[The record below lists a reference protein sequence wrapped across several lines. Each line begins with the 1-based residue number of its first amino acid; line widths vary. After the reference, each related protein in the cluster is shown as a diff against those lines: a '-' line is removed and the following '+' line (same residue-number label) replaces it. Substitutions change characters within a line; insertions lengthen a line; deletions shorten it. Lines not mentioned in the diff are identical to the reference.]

1 MKRLV
6 YHALLLICLCVV
18 FLYVYNTHLEFFS
31 TQDPVLNAL
40 QRQLAVLHPRFQNVE
55 LYVGNKSYTINKQK
69 VFICLKDKHGRYYPR
84 NMLCYV
90 VLHEY
95 AHMLCTEIGHTEK
108 FAQVF
113 EELLR
118 QAAKRGLYD
127 PRIPPLTDYCGHD

>member
-1 MKRLV
+1 MFSRST
-6 YHALLLICLCVV
+6 LLIIIVIG
-18 FLYVYNTHLEFFS
+18 FLGIYFYNTHIEFFS
-31 TQDPVLNAL
+31 SQDPVLNAL

-55 LYVGNKSYTINKQK
+55 LYVGDKSYTINKQR
-69 VFICLKDKHGRYYPR
+69 VFICLKDKHGRYYSR

-95 AHMLCTEIGHTEK
+95 AHMLCDEIGHTAK

-118 QAAKRGLYD
+118 QASIHGLYD
-127 PRIPPLTDYCGHD
+127 PSIPPLTDYCGHD